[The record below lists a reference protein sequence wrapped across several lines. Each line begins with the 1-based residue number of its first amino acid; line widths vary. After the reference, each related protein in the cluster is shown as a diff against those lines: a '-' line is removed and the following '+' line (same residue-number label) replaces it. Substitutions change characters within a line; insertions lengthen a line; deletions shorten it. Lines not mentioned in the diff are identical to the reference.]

1 MHPIPGRIS
10 NSTTAPTPQPNPNPL
25 PGVGSN
31 TIPPIP
37 TVHSTGAST
46 ESGGALAAMQAA
58 TDRSSAPVSASK
70 PFYHHVPRGLSP
82 LGRAAYTG
90 DLEQVLTLIRQGCDV
105 NMRETGEAHT
115 YTPLVAAAENGHTP
129 IIEALLAAGADVN
142 LKNGNVG
149 GTALMCAAAR
159 GHESVVALL
168 LRQTGIRRDDTRY
181 PGDTAFDLAA
191 VNGHAAIA
199 EMLFDAQL
207 LAPKRRN
214 ELMASACSRG
224 VLAIVELLHR
234 RCGIDPAGLDAIRY
248 LHFAASKGQAA
259 VVAYLLDAGMDP
271 HKKDSL
277 GMTPLQHACMN
288 GSVAVVARLLEHAK
302 VPYAVATAGMTPPP
316 LYIAAD
322 HGCLVLLDYL
332 LNAGADPNVRDAR
345 TGRTALMAA
354 AHRGAINILHL
365 LLACPRLQI
374 DLVCNAGCTAL
385 ELARAADNRDAA
397 IALLGAGAEVVL
409 SNDVPYFRTLLSWAI
424 ERRDGEMVRLI
435 VERRAAG
442 SGQAGVACDA
452 AVAHAVQLKCVD
464 IVECL
469 VDAGLAG
476 PETHA
481 LVGTIVPDSTTMTHA
496 SAIATV
502 FNPDMWEPGTTV
514 AGKPAGARIKL
525 AAFFGCLE
533 TYVPMIAIGDL
544 LLSCKPAPGLWPAA
558 APVQATP
565 LQAFDALL
573 PRLSAIYRR
582 AADVREI
589 VMLHLHARGM
599 LVAVALP
606 LADCARAGYGPG
618 ADLHARVEYGPG
630 LDLLSSAG
638 QAVNAQQK
646 AMYDAAALSTLK
658 PQEQGEIAARI
669 YASAGISAKGAR
681 RLALAAQAQFDAV
694 HALAGQVS
702 AMLGEQMLEQIMPA
716 CLKHTNGVYQV
727 DVAGLAAALVESGLM
742 RPFAQ
747 ALAARWNVAVG
758 SLMAGP
764 VTIPPGA
771 GFAQVAQILNDALRR
786 LGSTHFAA
794 GLLAALREASLLTEL
809 RQMTS
814 TALTDEALPMLFQ
827 IQADQLR
834 QFAEQLQQG

>member
-1 MHPIPGRIS
+1 MHQVPGILP
-10 NSTTAPTPQPNPNPL
+10 TITAAATPQPGPGQEGHPQPNPL
-25 PGVGSN
+25 PGPGAV
-31 TIPPIP
+31 PPVP

-46 ESGGALAAMQAA
+46 ESAGALTAMQAA
-58 TDRSSAPVSASK
+58 IDRSPAPLTASK
-70 PFYHHVPRGLSP
+70 PYYRHVPRGLSP

-90 DLEQVLTLIRQGCDV
+90 DLEQVRTLILQGCEV
-105 NMRETGEAHT
+105 NVRETGEAHT
-115 YTPLVAAAENGHTP
+115 YTPLVAAAENGHLA

-142 LKNGNVG
+142 LKNGDVG

-159 GHESVVALL
+159 GHESVVPLL
-168 LRQTGIRRDDTRY
+168 LQQAGIRRDDTRY

-191 VNGHAAIA
+191 IHGHAAIA

-224 VLAIVELLHR
+224 VLPIVELLHR
-234 RCGIDPAGLDAIRY
+234 LCGIDLTNPDADVY
-248 LHFAASKGQAA
+248 LHTAAAAGQAN
-259 VVAYLLDAGMDP
+259 VVAYLLGAGMD
-271 HKKDSL
+271 HGKKDRN
-277 GMTPLQHACMN
+277 GMTALQHACMN
-288 GSVAVVARLLEHAK
+288 GSVAVFARLLEHAK
-302 VPYAVATAGMTPPP
+302 VPYAAATAGLTLPP
-316 LYIAAD
+316 LSIAAGEG
-322 HGCLVLLDYL
+322 HLPLLDYL

-354 AHRGAINILHL
+354 AHRGRIDILRL

-385 ELARAADNRDAA
+385 ELARGADHRDAA
-397 IALLGAGAEVVL
+397 MALLGAGAKVVL
-409 SNDVPYFRTLLSWAI
+409 SSEIPYFRSLLSWAI

-435 VERRAAG
+435 LERHAAG
-442 SGQAGVACDA
+442 SGQADAPCDD
-452 AVAHAVQLKCVD
+452 AVAHAVQLKCAD

-476 PETHA
+476 PATHA
-481 LVGTIVPDSTTMTHA
+481 LVGTIVPESAIMTHA
-496 SAIATV
+496 SALSMV
-502 FNPDMWEPGTTV
+502 FNPDMWEAAPPV
-514 AGKPAGARIKL
+514 AGRPVGARIKL
-525 AAFFGCLE
+525 AAFFGSLE

-544 LLSCKPAPGLWPAA
+544 LLSCKPAPGPWPAA
-558 APVQATP
+558 APVQTAP
-565 LQAFDALL
+565 LQAFDGLL
-573 PRLSAIYRR
+573 PRLPAAARR
-582 AADVREI
+582 VVDLHEI
-589 VMLHLHARGM
+589 VMLHLHGRGM

-606 LADCARAGYGPG
+606 LADCAKGGYGPG
-618 ADLHARVEYGPG
+618 V
-630 LDLLSSAG
+630 DLLAG
-638 QAVNAQQK
+638 AGKAVNPHQK

-669 YASAGISAKGAR
+669 YASAGISAKGVR
-681 RLALAAQAQFDAV
+681 RLALAAQGQFHAI

-716 CLKHTNGVYQV
+716 CLKHTNGLYQV
-727 DVAGLAAALVESGLM
+727 DVAGLAAELVETGLM

-747 ALAARWNVAVG
+747 ALAARWNIAVA

-771 GFAQVAQILNDALRR
+771 GFAQVAQVLNDGLRR
-786 LGSTHFAA
+786 LGATHFAT
-794 GLLAALREASLLTEL
+794 GMLAALREASLLTEL

-814 TALTDEALPMLFQ
+814 TVPTDEALPMLFQ
-827 IQADQLR
+827 IQADQLK